1 VNQRSV
7 QSDNLQKKNMPIQTY
22 FNPGCALSIYKPD
35 MENKILI
42 FLNRNYKETAMHKIC
57 CRHEPRLEKDSPIIN
72 VCAGCDRRFGS
83 LYEGI
88 STISIWEIIDSLDSF
103 AYPDYK
109 GLKMSV
115 HDPCPVREKPQ
126 VHQAVRNL
134 LEKMNIEVVETKL
147 TGTRSVCCGDDF
159 YPKLSVDKVHNHMK
173 KRAASMPCDDVCVY
187 CVSCIKSLHIG
198 GKTPRHLMD
207 LLMNESTEP
216 QIYDTVK
223 WHEQLQ
229 EYINNH

>member
-1 VNQRSV
+1 
-7 QSDNLQKKNMPIQTY
+7 
-22 FNPGCALSIYKPD
+22 
-35 MENKILI
+35 
-42 FLNRNYKETAMHKIC
+42 
-57 CRHEPRLEKDSPIIN
+57 
-72 VCAGCDRRFGS
+72 
-83 LYEGI
+83 
-88 STISIWEIIDSLDSF
+88 
-103 AYPDYK
+103 
-109 GLKMSV
+109 MSV